1 MSKPGP
7 CPKAYQINYK
17 NKLIQTTHCIKLK
30 RLNLNDTNFRKLFY
44 KSLMSYH
51 NSNQNYLLV

>member
-17 NKLIQTTHCIKLK
+17 NKLIQTTHCIRLKSKAKLE
-30 RLNLNDTNFRKLFY
+30 
-44 KSLMSYH
+44 
-51 NSNQNYLLV
+51 

>member
-17 NKLIQTTHCIKLK
+17 NKFIQTTHCMKLK
-30 RLNLNDTNFRKLFY
+30 SKAKLE
-44 KSLMSYH
+44 
-51 NSNQNYLLV
+51 